1 MRMVLIIF
9 RETMTAE
16 IHDLLKQHGV
26 TAFTEL
32 HNVSGRG
39 LTGPTVQFSLS
50 ADSNRLILAAV
61 AEDIA
66 HRLITGLTHFRG
78 EYIKQHGNLAVP
90 LHVFILPCEQA
101 I

>member
-9 RETMTAE
+9 RETIAPA
-16 IHDLLKQHGV
+16 IHELLKHHGV

-61 AEDIA
+61 PEDTA
-66 HRLITGLTHFRG
+66 HRLITGLTHFRA
-78 EYIKQHGNLAVP
+78 EYVKQHGGHAVP
-90 LHVFILPCEQA
+90 LHVFILPCEQVL
-101 I
+101 